1 MKNLKKYLRKSMYCK
16 MLIAV
21 TCIGISF
28 SSCKNENTSNQESEK
43 TLQAAETTSTEN
55 NRVEINQIQN
65 FSPSDLPKN
74 LLFGEGQGLSKVIQ
88 YSYENHQGA
97 WSPETLV
104 LRNQED
110 FKNYIKD
117 NRGQSSCWYVGD
129 SYNPAALLPQ
139 WAIIEITKPIS
150 INYIG
155 VLSSEYYSS
164 DSYSDRHVKDSEI
177 WVSSTDKNEGSFKKV
192 LPITLHKGKFYE
204 VFRIEPQENVKYIK
218 YQVRSN
224 YGHASEAAI
233 APLVAFYDETPS
245 KTTQEKL
252 AGGKADFY
260 SIFFGLDSDVV
271 RGESNPVLTQIKEYL
286 VANPTKN
293 IEILVHNDKLEDEKA
308 NQQLTQ
314 KRADALKTKL
324 KELGI
329 DEKRITAKGM
339 SATNPVAS
347 NENEYDRS
355 KNRRVE
361 IILK

>member
-1 MKNLKKYLRKSMYCK
+1 MKHLKKSMSFK
-16 MLIAV
+16 MLFVV
-21 TCIGISF
+21 TLIGVFF
-28 SSCKNENTSNQESEK
+28 SSCKNKNVTNPNSEK
-43 TLQAAETTSTEN
+43 ILQASELNLTEN
-55 NRVEINQIQN
+55 NEVKSETKIL
-65 FSPSDLPKN
+65 SPSDLPKN
-74 LLFGEGQGLSKVIQ
+74 LLSGQGQGLSSVIE

-104 LRNQED
+104 LRSQED
-110 FKNYIKD
+110 FKNYITD
-117 NRGQSSCWYVGD
+117 NRGQSGCWYVGD
-129 SYNPAALLPQ
+129 SYNPAAKLPQ
-139 WAIIEITKPIS
+139 WAIIEIKKPIS

-164 DSYSDRHVKDSEI
+164 DSYSDRHIKDSEI
-177 WVSSTDKNEGSFKKV
+177 WISSTDKNEGSFKKV

-218 YQVRSN
+218 YKVLSN

-233 APLVAFYDETPS
+233 APLAAFYDETPS

-252 AGGKADFY
+252 ASGKADFY
-260 SIFFGLDSDVV
+260 SIFFGLNSDVI
-271 RGESNPVLTQIKEYL
+271 RTESNSVLAQIKDYL
-286 VANPTKN
+286 TTNPTKN
-293 IEILVHNDKLEDEKA
+293 IEILVHNDKLADEKT
-308 NQQLTQ
+308 NQELTQ
-314 KRADALKTKL
+314 KRADTLKAKL
-324 KELGI
+324 KALGI

-361 IILK
+361 VVLK